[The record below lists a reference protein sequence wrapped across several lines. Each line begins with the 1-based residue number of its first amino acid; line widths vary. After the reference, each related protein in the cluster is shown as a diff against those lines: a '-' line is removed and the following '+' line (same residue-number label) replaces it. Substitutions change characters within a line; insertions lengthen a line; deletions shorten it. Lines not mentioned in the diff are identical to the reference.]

1 MNVFIGKALFD
12 FYPSLAHD
20 EELMVIW
27 KDYWR
32 KNNVWFFKEKLPME
46 QIKNLFDDYVEHLM
60 QEETKALAR
69 MQEFADWDE
78 NFTFDYDQED

>member
-1 MNVFIGKALFD
+1 M
-12 FYPSLAHD
+12 AHD
-20 EELMVIW
+20 EELMAIW

-32 KNNVWFFKEKLPME
+32 NNNVWFFKEKLPMV

>member
-1 MNVFIGKALFD
+1 
-12 FYPSLAHD
+12 
-20 EELMVIW
+20 MV
-27 KDYWR
+27 
-32 KNNVWFFKEKLPME
+32 

-78 NFTFDYDQED
+78 NFTFDYDQEDWS